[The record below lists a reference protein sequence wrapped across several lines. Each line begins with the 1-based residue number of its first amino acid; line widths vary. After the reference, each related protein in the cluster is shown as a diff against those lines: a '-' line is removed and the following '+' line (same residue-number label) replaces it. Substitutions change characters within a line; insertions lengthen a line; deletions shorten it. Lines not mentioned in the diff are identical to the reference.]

1 MTTTQVHYKHKAKI
15 IKALAHPSRLMMIDA
30 LAEGERC
37 VCELQQLVGS
47 DMSTI
52 SKHLSVLRNAGLVD
66 DRKQGLQVFY
76 RLRVPCII
84 NFLGCVEAA
93 MTDHGQPIEA
103 DPAVCG
109 AGLARR
115 PLRETNT

>member
-1 MTTTQVHYKHKAKI
+1 MTQHEIYKHKAQI
-15 IKALAHPSRLMMIDA
+15 IKAMGHPSRLIMIDA
-30 LAEGERC
+30 LAEGEKC

-76 RLRVPCII
+76 SLRVPCII
-84 NFLGCVEAA
+84 NFFGCVEAVMDQRTLTA
-93 MTDHGQPIEA
+93 EA
-103 DPAVCG
+103 YSA
-109 AGLARR
+109 AK
-115 PLRETNT
+115 